1 MGGSKAG
8 LHNQNFDF
16 NIWPTVGF
24 VDSAKLANVLEVD
37 LVTGM
42 RRERAGA
49 RRPTLDEGL
58 ADFHPSRMRWM
69 FDGGRQAEHAGRY
82 CLASFWSSCVF
93 VFEWSSSSSSS
104 GPVIS

>member
-37 LVTGM
+37 LVTDT
-42 RRERAGA
+42 RRERAA
-49 RRPTLDEGL
+49 LDDSPLTKGWQI
-58 ADFHPSRMRWM
+58 SI
-69 FDGGRQAEHAGRY
+69 QAGCAG
-82 CLASFWSSCVF
+82 CLMVAAK
-93 VFEWSSSSSSS
+93 
-104 GPVIS
+104 P